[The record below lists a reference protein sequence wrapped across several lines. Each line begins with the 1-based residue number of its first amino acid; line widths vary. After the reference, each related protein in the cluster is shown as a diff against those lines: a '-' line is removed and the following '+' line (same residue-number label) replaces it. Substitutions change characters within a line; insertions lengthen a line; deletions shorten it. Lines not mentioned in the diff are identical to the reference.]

1 VQLIV
6 APDATVESDDDDID
20 ADAGTDWNQEEDEAD
35 DEDEAEDQDEAGA
48 VVVEAEDQDEAEAE
62 ETPSSKAPAT
72 TAATTPAITAAT
84 TPAKSTAP
92 ATTAATTPAITAATT
107 PAKST
112 APATTPPSKAPATT
126 PPSKA
131 PASTRSVNFQ
141 LLTASHSKMISN
153 VAKGI
158 NLGAWLDKPKI
169 PNGVFSTPTVVF
181 LSLNADASRRS
192 NSTGKF
198 TDFVTRQALFVK
210 LTETLTAKTASSAV
224 FAYMCHDH
232 RQLLSSTLMYR

>member
-1 VQLIV
+1 
-6 APDATVESDDDDID
+6 VESDDDDID

-48 VVVEAEDQDEAEAE
+48 VVVEAEEQDEAEAE
-62 ETPSSKAPAT
+62 ETPSSK
-72 TAATTPAITAAT
+72 
-84 TPAKSTAP
+84 AP

>member
-1 VQLIV
+1 MQLIV

-35 DEDEAEDQDEAGA
+35 DEDEAEDQDEA
-48 VVVEAEDQDEAEAE
+48 EAE

-72 TAATTPAITAAT
+72 TAATTPA
-84 TPAKSTAP
+84 KSTAP
-92 ATTAATTPAITAATT
+92 ATTA
-107 PAKST
+107 
-112 APATTPPSKAPATT
+112 PATRP
-126 PPSKA
+126 
-131 PASTRSVNFQ
+131 VNFQ

>member
-1 VQLIV
+1 MQLTV

-48 VVVEAEDQDEAEAE
+48 VVVEAEEQDEAEAE
-62 ETPSSKAPAT
+62 ETPSSK
-72 TAATTPAITAAT
+72 
-84 TPAKSTAP
+84 AP

-232 RQLLSSTLMYR
+232 RQLL

>member
-1 VQLIV
+1 
-6 APDATVESDDDDID
+6 VESDDDDID

-48 VVVEAEDQDEAEAE
+48 VVVEAEDQAE
-62 ETPSSKAPAT
+62 ETPSSK
-72 TAATTPAITAAT
+72 
-84 TPAKSTAP
+84 AP

>member
-1 VQLIV
+1 MQLTV

-48 VVVEAEDQDEAEAE
+48 VVVEAEEQDEAEAE
-62 ETPSSKAPAT
+62 ETPSSK
-72 TAATTPAITAAT
+72 
-84 TPAKSTAP
+84 AP

>member
-1 VQLIV
+1 MQLIV

-48 VVVEAEDQDEAEAE
+48 VVVEAEEQDEAEAE
-62 ETPSSKAPAT
+62 ETPSSK
-72 TAATTPAITAAT
+72 
-84 TPAKSTAP
+84 AP

>member
-1 VQLIV
+1 MQLTV

-84 TPAKSTAP
+84 TPAKST
-92 ATTAATTPAITAATT
+92 
-107 PAKST
+107 
-112 APATTPPSKAPATT
+112 APATT

>member
-1 VQLIV
+1 MQLTV

-48 VVVEAEDQDEAEAE
+48 VVVEAEDQAE
-62 ETPSSKAPAT
+62 ETPSSK
-72 TAATTPAITAAT
+72 
-84 TPAKSTAP
+84 AP

>member
-1 VQLIV
+1 MQLTV

-62 ETPSSKAPAT
+62 ETPSSK
-72 TAATTPAITAAT
+72 
-84 TPAKSTAP
+84 AP